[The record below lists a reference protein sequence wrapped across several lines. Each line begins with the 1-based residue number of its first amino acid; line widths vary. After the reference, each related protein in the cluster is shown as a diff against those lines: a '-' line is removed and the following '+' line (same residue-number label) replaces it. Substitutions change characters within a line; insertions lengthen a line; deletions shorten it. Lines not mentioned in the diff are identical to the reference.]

1 MGPET
6 LSGQGIWISIIYVA
20 IAASNLVAMNV
31 YLAVVKRK
39 DALSSILTGVVTVPT
54 FTVSAVLISS
64 YLETAGQLVL
74 TPSVV
79 AILSVAAVAICISLS
94 GFLPESYLRIFGL
107 SRGSQQI
114 QILPPSVEK
123 AEDKPPVESGGQ

>member
-6 LSGQGIWISIIYVA
+6 LSGQGIVISIVYVA
-20 IAASNLVAMNV
+20 VAASNLVGINV

-39 DALSSILTGVVTVPT
+39 DALSSILTGFVTVPT
-54 FTVSAVLISS
+54 FAVCAVLIAS
-64 YLETAGQLVL
+64 YLQTAGELVL
-74 TPSVV
+74 TPVVV

-107 SRGSQQI
+107 SRDL
-114 QILPPSVEK
+114 LPVPQLDEK
-123 AEDKPPVESGGQ
+123 AISGEKPPAESGGQ